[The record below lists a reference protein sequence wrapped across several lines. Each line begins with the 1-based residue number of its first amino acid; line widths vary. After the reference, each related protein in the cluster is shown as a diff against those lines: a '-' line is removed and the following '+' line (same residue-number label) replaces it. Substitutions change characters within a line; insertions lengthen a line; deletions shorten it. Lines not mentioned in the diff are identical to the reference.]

1 MNPTYEVGDVVQII
15 SEEEVYSCPTDDRG
29 NFILAHF
36 PCGADDSFH
45 RDKLPICGCS
55 AVITGIS
62 SITKGDGGS
71 LYELTP
77 LFAKDK
83 TIFCWGTWL
92 FSASEFHPLMDL
104 LSVVSPPPVPS
115 MSFDDLLKG
124 VAQ

>member
-1 MNPTYEVGDVVQII
+1 MKLAMLSKSSPKKK
-15 SEEEVYSCPTDDRG
+15 
-29 NFILAHF
+29 FIPVLRMTAAILF
-36 PCGADDSFH
+36 
-45 RDKLPICGCS
+45 LPIFLPAQTIPFTEINFLFA
-55 AVITGIS
+55 AVRLSLPGIS

-83 TIFCWGTWL
+83 TVFRWGTWL

-104 LSVVSPPPVPS
+104 LSVVSPPQVS